1 MSAGQLAGHASDSL
15 RVAVKPTCN
24 DNLFKRRHRG
34 FALYDCLEII
44 PDVSHTVSHTTTMS
58 ADLAPNRIGSLN
70 FCPVCGTLLDVPGDD
85 DYVTCEQCG
94 HTENAARASTLSA
107 LDCFSA
113 NASNVFPRRIR
124 ERPHHY
130 AIPSRSFSLT
140 SERQEKS
147 CAVGTKSCG

>member
-1 MSAGQLAGHASDSL
+1 
-15 RVAVKPTCN
+15 
-24 DNLFKRRHRG
+24 
-34 FALYDCLEII
+34 
-44 PDVSHTVSHTTTMS
+44 MS

-113 NASNVFPRRIR
+113 NASNVFPAEYENVPIITRSHPEAFPSPLKDKRSLVQSVQKAVAEETNKQQEIR
-124 ERPHHY
+124 ETCP
-130 AIPSRSFSLT
+130 
-140 SERQEKS
+140 K
-147 CAVGTKSCG
+147 CGK